1 MQYHLLETLGIVFA
15 LGMVSQWIAWKFRF
29 PVIVLLTTLG
39 IIAGPIVGLINPIE
53 TFGHLLHPL
62 VELAVA
68 IILFEGGL
76 LLKFHE
82 FEKTSKGMIRLF
94 SVAVILNWFLGAIAG
109 HYIGGL
115 NWGTSLLIAGILI
128 VTGPTVIIPALREA
142 KLIPSTSSYLKWEGI
157 VNDPIGAIIAVMV
170 YEYIVFAGDGSTTG
184 FIFMSLF
191 KIVAISVALSFGIRF
206 VVLWLSK
213 RALIPEFLKVPFMI
227 SSILLL
233 FIASEHLQKGSGL
246 LTITLFGILLGNSN
260 FSSLREIKRFGE
272 SISVFTVAA
281 IFIILSAS
289 LDLKVWLE
297 LNWQH
302 FVFIFLMA
310 FIVRPVGIYLST
322 FKSGMRK
329 RERLFIGL
337 YGPRGIVAASIAGAV
352 GTGLYEYGYA
362 EGRFVLPII
371 FSVILLTVIV
381 HSLWLNYFA
390 TKFDL
395 KNHGENGVL
404 IVGASSWSIQLA
416 RKLQEL
422 GKIVLI
428 TDVSWH
434 KLAKAKMENIPV
446 HYGHLLQDIERGE
459 PDVSAI
465 NYLITTTE
473 DDNYNA
479 LVCTKLRHTFGSD
492 HVYQIPIHEDNFS
505 KFHNLS
511 KKEFCVLDDSTDA
524 LFENMIRNYHHGW
537 DFKATELSAEYNL
550 ERFKSDNPK
559 GTTIP
564 FMIIQKNGRVVLMGR
579 EKSFNPQLG
588 DMLVYYSPPK

>member
-1 MQYHLLETLGIVFA
+1 MEYHLLETLGIVFA
-15 LGMVSQWIAWKFRF
+15 LGMFSQWIAWKFRF
-29 PVIVLLTTLG
+29 PVIVLLTSLG
-39 IIAGPIVGLINPIE
+39 ILAGPILGVINPIE

-94 SVAVILNWFLGAIAG
+94 SVAVILNWFLGAMAG
-109 HYIGGL
+109 HFIGGL
-115 NWGTSLLIAGILI
+115 NWGTSLLVAGILI

-142 KLIPSTSSYLKWEGI
+142 KLVSSTSSYLKWEGI
-157 VNDPIGAIIAVMV
+157 VNDPIGAIIAVLV
-170 YEYIVFAGDGSTTG
+170 YEYIVFSGSGSTTS
-184 FIFMSLF
+184 FIVISLL
-191 KIVAISVALSFGIRF
+191 KIIFISIVLSFGIRF
-206 VVLWLSK
+206 AILWMTR

-260 FSSLREIKRFGE
+260 YSSLRDVKRFGE

-289 LDLKVWLE
+289 LDLKVWME
-297 LNWQH
+297 LNWKH
-302 FVFIFLMA
+302 YLFIFMMA

-322 FKSGMRK
+322 YKSGMRK

-352 GTGLYEYGYA
+352 GTGLYNYGYT
-362 EGRFVLPII
+362 EGKFVLPII

-390 TKFDL
+390 TKFEL
-395 KNHGENGVL
+395 KNHGENGIL
-404 IVGASSWSIQLA
+404 IVGASEWSVQLA
-416 RKLQEL
+416 QKLKEL
-422 GKIVLI
+422 GKIVMI

-434 KLAKAKMENIPV
+434 KLAKAKMEDINV

-465 NYLITTTE
+465 NYLIATTE
-473 DDNYNA
+473 DDHYNA
-479 LVCTKLRHTFGSD
+479 LVCSKLRHTFGSD
-492 HVYQIPIHEDNFS
+492 HVYQIPIHEDSFT
-505 KFHNLS
+505 KFHDLS

-524 LFENMIRNYHHGW
+524 LFENMIKNYHHGW
-537 DFKATELSAEYNL
+537 TFKATELSSEYTLKN
-550 ERFKSDNPK
+550 FKADNPR
-559 GTTIP
+559 GSTIP
-564 FMIIQKNGRVVLMGR
+564 FMIIQKNGRVVLIGR
-579 EKSFNPQLG
+579 EKASPPQPG
-588 DMLVYYSPPK
+588 DKLIYYSPPK

>member
-1 MQYHLLETLGIVFA
+1 MEYHLLETLGIVFA
-15 LGMVSQWIAWKFRF
+15 LGMVSQWLAWKFRF
-29 PVIVLLTTLG
+29 PVIVLLTSLG
-39 IIAGPIVGLINPIE
+39 IIAGPILGLINPLE
-53 TFGHLLHPL
+53 TFGHLLHPF

-94 SVAVILNWFLGAIAG
+94 SVAVLLNWFLGALAG

-170 YEYIVFAGDGSTTG
+170 YEYIVFSGSGSGTG
-184 FIFMSLF
+184 FILFSLF
-191 KIVAISVALSFGIRF
+191 KIVAISAALGFGTRF
-206 VVLWLSK
+206 IILWLSK
-213 RALIPEFLKVPFMI
+213 RALIPEFLKIPFMV

-233 FIASEHLQKGSGL
+233 FIISEHAQKGAGL

-260 FSSLREIKRFGE
+260 YSSLKDIKRFGE

-297 LNWQH
+297 LTWQH
-302 FVFIFLMA
+302 YVFIFMMA
-310 FIVRPVGIYLST
+310 FIVRPVGIFLST
-322 FKSGMRK
+322 IKSGMRK
-329 RERLFIGL
+329 RERLLIGL

-352 GTGLYEYGYA
+352 GTGLYNYGYT
-362 EGRFVLPII
+362 EGCFVLPII
-371 FSVILLTVIV
+371 FSVILLTVII
-381 HSLWLNYFA
+381 HSFWLNYFA

-404 IVGASSWSIQLA
+404 IVGASPWSIQLA
-416 RKLQEL
+416 QKLKEL
-422 GKIVLI
+422 GKIVMI

-434 KLAKAKMENIPV
+434 RLAKAKMNDIEV

-465 NYLITTTE
+465 NYLIATTD

-479 LVCTKLRHTFGSD
+479 LVCSKLRHTFGSD
-492 HVYQIPIHEDNFS
+492 HVYQIPIHEDSYKQFA
-505 KFHNLS
+505 NLN
-511 KKEFCVLDDSTDA
+511 KKEFCVLDNSTDA
-524 LFENMIRNYHHGW
+524 LFENMIKNYHHGW
-537 DFKATELSAEYNL
+537 TFKATELSIEYDL
-550 ERFKSDNPK
+550 EKFKADNPK
-559 GTTIP
+559 GSNIP
-564 FMIIQKNGRVVLMGR
+564 FMIIQKNGRVILMGR
-579 EKSFNPQLG
+579 EKATPPQA
-588 DMLVYYSPPK
+588 DDKLVYYSPPK